1 MKKISIFIVLF
12 IMFTPVYAKEKVEFS
27 SCTDG
32 DTFKIIYNNEVKTV
46 RLLAVDTPESV
57 HPKKEVEYY
66 GKEASDYTC
75 NVLKKANKIE
85 LEFDE
90 NSDKLDKYDRLLAW
104 VFIDDKLLQES
115 LIEGGYAK
123 VAYLYGNYKYTT
135 KLQELQEIASN
146 KNIGVWDE
154 EAKENFNPN
163 QNEDKITTIEIII
176 LFVILIII
184 MLFGTKKQKKKILK
198 KVKKYKITRI
208 ILTNYTNFWVN
219 SNHIKWS
226 KRRKYV

>member
-154 EAKENFNPN
+154 EAKENFNQN

-198 KVKKYKITRI
+198 KVKKAFKE
-208 ILTNYTNFWVN
+208 
-219 SNHIKWS
+219 
-226 KRRKYV
+226 

>member
-1 MKKISIFIVLF
+1 MKKISIFIILF

-123 VAYLYGNYKYTT
+123 VAYLYGDYKYTT
-135 KLQELQEIASN
+135 KLQELQEIASS

-154 EAKENFNPN
+154 EAKENFNSN

-198 KVKKYKITRI
+198 KVKKA
-208 ILTNYTNFWVN
+208 LNE
-219 SNHIKWS
+219 
-226 KRRKYV
+226 

>member
-1 MKKISIFIVLF
+1 MKKISLFIILF

-32 DTFKIIYNNEVKTV
+32 DTFKIIYNNEIKTV

-123 VAYLYGNYKYTT
+123 VAYLYGDYKYTT

-154 EAKENFNPN
+154 EAKENFNSN

-198 KVKKYKITRI
+198 KVKKA
-208 ILTNYTNFWVN
+208 LNE
-219 SNHIKWS
+219 
-226 KRRKYV
+226 

>member
-1 MKKISIFIVLF
+1 MKKISIFIILF

-32 DTFKIIYNNEVKTV
+32 DTFKIIYNNEIKTV

-75 NVLKKANKIE
+75 NVLKKANKVE

-123 VAYLYGNYKYTT
+123 VAYLYGDYKYTT

-154 EAKENFNPN
+154 EAKENFNSN

-198 KVKKYKITRI
+198 KVKKT
-208 ILTNYTNFWVN
+208 LNE
-219 SNHIKWS
+219 
-226 KRRKYV
+226 

>member
-1 MKKISIFIVLF
+1 MKKISLFIILF

-32 DTFKIIYNNEVKTV
+32 DTFKIIYNNEIKTV

-57 HPKKEVEYY
+57 HPKKEEEYY

-85 LEFDE
+85 LEFDD

-123 VAYLYGNYKYTT
+123 VAYLYGDYKYTT

-184 MLFGTKKQKKKILK
+184 M
-198 KVKKYKITRI
+198 
-208 ILTNYTNFWVN
+208 
-219 SNHIKWS
+219 
-226 KRRKYV
+226 

>member
-46 RLLAVDTPESV
+46 RLFAVDTPESV

-154 EAKENFNPN
+154 EAKENFNSN

-198 KVKKYKITRI
+198 KVKKAFKE
-208 ILTNYTNFWVN
+208 
-219 SNHIKWS
+219 
-226 KRRKYV
+226 

>member
-1 MKKISIFIVLF
+1 MKKISIFIILF

-32 DTFKIIYNNEVKTV
+32 DTFKIIYNNEIKTV

-85 LEFDE
+85 LEFDD

-135 KLQELQEIASN
+135 KLQELQELASN

-154 EAKENFNPN
+154 EAKENFNSN

-198 KVKKYKITRI
+198 KVKKA
-208 ILTNYTNFWVN
+208 LNE
-219 SNHIKWS
+219 
-226 KRRKYV
+226 